1 MAGKPIATIGSMHVC
16 PMCSGLVP
24 HIGGPISG
32 PGAPNVLI
40 NGKPAA
46 LMGDMCICVGP
57 PDVVAQGN
65 PAILINGVPVVCQG
79 DLTAHGGVVM
89 SGEANILISTATP
102 SPQATLSISK
112 IPFPEIRLFERI
124 GAALHSDTVDLK
136 EAKGNIEA
144 IKRGDAEVEPKI
156 FNLQWVKE
164 DKIVRDSKVI
174 KEVTLRASVLNI
186 PDGESITF
194 KVKKPVT
201 NSQGNEEQEEQVTE
215 LTGTVSN
222 NQVEVVWEIEDPEE
236 QGNSGKTQNS

>member
-16 PMCSGLVP
+16 PMVSGLVP
-24 HIGGPISG
+24 HVGGPIVG

-46 LMGDMCICVGP
+46 LMGDMCVCVGP

-65 PAILINGVPVVCQG
+65 PAVLINGVPVVCQG

-102 SPQATLSISK
+102 SPQATLPISK

-144 IKRGDAEVEPKI
+144 IKRGDAEVERKI
-156 FNLQWVKE
+156 FNVRFLNEDGQKITSENIRNNVK
-164 DKIVRDSKVI
+164 VA
-174 KEVTLRASVLNI
+174 ASVSGIN
-186 PDGESITF
+186 DGEIVTF
-194 KVKKPVT
+194 KLKRKTKDGDTVV
-201 NSQGNEEQEEQVTE
+201 E
-215 LTGTVSN
+215 LSGTVQDK
-222 NQVEVVWEIEDPEE
+222 QVIIDWEVDENHFKEE
-236 QGNSGKTQNS
+236 TNV

>member
-1 MAGKPIATIGSMHVC
+1 MAGKPIATMGSMHMC

-24 HIGGPISG
+24 HVGGPISG

-46 LMGDMCICVGP
+46 LMGDMCVCVGP

-65 PAILINGVPVVCQG
+65 PSVLINGVPVVCQG
-79 DLTAHGGVVM
+79 DMTAHGGIVM
-89 SGEANILISTATP
+89 SGEPNILISTSAP
-102 SPQATLSISK
+102 SPVATMPLSQ
-112 IPFPEIRLFERI
+112 IPFPEIRLVDKL
-124 GAALHSDTVDLK
+124 GAALSGGAADIT
-136 EAKGNIEA
+136 EAQGNIEA
-144 IKRGDAEVEPKI
+144 IQRGNAEAEPKI

-164 DKIVRDSKVI
+164 QKLVRESKVI

-201 NSQGNEEQEEQVTE
+201 SSQGDEEQEEQVSE

-222 NQVEVVWEIEDPEE
+222 NQVEVIWEIEDPEVQE
-236 QGNSGKTQNS
+236 NSGETQN